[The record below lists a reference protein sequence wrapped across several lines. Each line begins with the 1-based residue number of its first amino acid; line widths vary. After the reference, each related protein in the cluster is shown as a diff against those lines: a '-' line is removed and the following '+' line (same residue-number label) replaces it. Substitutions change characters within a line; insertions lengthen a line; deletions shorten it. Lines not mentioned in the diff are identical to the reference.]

1 MRNGPRDRRAGPPVP
16 WIDPPVQFRIPHS
29 TLRILYPRPRSSF
42 KESRQHP
49 PRPHLPQ
56 LLRRRPRDAAGRA
69 GQVARGGIPQ
79 DPYHLP
85 HAVARVAEQVGRARR
100 ARQVDHALQVRRPA
114 RGELARQVLARD
126 PERLSEVR
134 GLRRDADAAQHLIP
148 RGQLQAVGEAQQLG
162 GVGQRRAPRHLR
174 GPRRDPLARDRVIY
188 SLHQD
193 AGEPRRVARRQQG
206 AVVGRNADS
215 TYIGMRGKRAGS
227 ARAVVGT
234 AGAFTSITTASTR
247 RWYRRR
253 SSAWRLRHRHTEPA
267 SRGYPDFTARRASR
281 RGWYARTTA
290 VTPRRRSRA
299 RAPAPS
305 RPLAPGPRGRCR
317 TRSCA
322 SPAPADT
329 RRSP

>member
-1 MRNGPRDRRAGPPVP
+1 
-16 WIDPPVQFRIPHS
+16 
-29 TLRILYPRPRSSF
+29 
-42 KESRQHP
+42 
-49 PRPHLPQ
+49 
-56 LLRRRPRDAAGRA
+56 
-69 GQVARGGIPQ
+69 
-79 DPYHLP
+79 YHLP
-85 HAVARVAEQVGRARR
+85 HAVAWVAEQVGRARR

-148 RGQLQAVGEAQQLG
+148 RGQLQAAGEAQQL
-162 GVGQRRAPRHLR
+162 
-174 GPRRDPLARDRVIY
+174 
-188 SLHQD
+188 
-193 AGEPRRVARRQQG
+193 
-206 AVVGRNADS
+206 
-215 TYIGMRGKRAGS
+215 
-227 ARAVVGT
+227 AVVGT

-253 SSAWRLRHRHTEPA
+253 SSAWRLRNRHTEPA